1 MKILCD
7 YKRIFSGITA
17 AVTLAALLP
26 QPIMA
31 AENEFCV
38 SSVNVAENTQMLTN
52 VSNASEYRTNDSN
65 TYWDYSDSVYIDDY
79 INIVFSDSVDKATV
93 TKDSLKITQTDFN
106 NENDKQIT
114 YTPIVDGNTVK
125 IDLSNLYSNFSYKID
140 VTSAITDVNGAAAEE
155 YSIDFTTGLI
165 SKAPHKEGK
174 AIELVSIGKT
184 AYRNETDGTET
195 VISQLT
201 DGLMEGTQIKCAQWS
216 DTKKNFS
223 PLIWGIYTI

>member
-17 AVTLAALLP
+17 AITLAALFP

-65 TYWDYSDSVYIDDY
+65 NYWDYSDSVYIDDY

-93 TKDSLKITQTDFN
+93 TKDSLKITQ
-106 NENDKQIT
+106 I
-114 YTPIVDGNTVK
+114 YAGVK
-125 IDLSNLYSNFSYKID
+125 KVFL
-140 VTSAITDVNGAAAEE
+140 
-155 YSIDFTTGLI
+155 LI
-165 SKAPHKEGK
+165 SSKDK
-174 AIELVSIGKT
+174 S
-184 AYRNETDGTET
+184 
-195 VISQLT
+195 
-201 DGLMEGTQIKCAQWS
+201 
-216 DTKKNFS
+216 
-223 PLIWGIYTI
+223 